1 MDARL
6 LDYYNRE
13 LVYMRELGAEFAR
26 QHPKV
31 AGRLGM
37 HGTEVA
43 DPYVERLLE
52 GFSFLAA
59 RIHLKMDAEFPRF
72 TQRLL
77 EVVHPHYLAPTP
89 AMAVAQ
95 FSPSMNEGTLA
106 GGFTLP
112 RGTVLRGGLA
122 RGEQTPCEFMTGHAL
137 RLWPLRV
144 TAAELTGAPTDLPLA
159 RLGLGGREAGVAS
172 ALRLRL
178 EVCGGV
184 SLEELDLDQLV
195 FYLNGPDAP
204 MQRLLELIMCHTVA
218 VLGHDSERPVSW
230 INRLPA
236 DAVRHEG
243 FADDQALLPTDTRVF
258 QGYRL
263 LQEYFAFARRYLFF
277 SLNGLKQGL
286 CTRRA
291 APAAAASPA
300 GTRRFD
306 LTLLLSAAAPELE
319 GAISAGNLA
328 LHCAP
333 IVNLFPR
340 RADRVAVTPRHHE
353 YHVVVDRTRPLDFEV
368 YSLTRVLG
376 HMSAQR
382 PEQEFRPFYGS
393 FGADADDYGA
403 YYSLR
408 REPRLAS
415 DSARRHGTRTSYT
428 GSEVYLS
435 LVDRHEAPFADT
447 LRHLGIDALCT
458 NRDLALL
465 LPLGGASDFSLR
477 VSAPVGAIKVLHGP
491 SRPAAA
497 MADHGTAWQLISH
510 LGLHYHSL
518 TDLDETRGAQSAA
531 RAAQPVRQPGRSGGA
546 QAYLGRAPRAGR
558 THAPPPARARPH
570 RLRPRRAHRPA
581 GRRDRLL
588 GHQPLPV
595 RRGAG
600 AVLRAPRLHQHDVG
614 AHPVHAAARRRGEL
628 AAPHGPPSRG
638 LGGAA
643 SAATRKPTCRPATPA
658 ASILS
663 TTPCT

>member
-291 APAAAASPA
+291 APAAAAGPA

-518 TDLDETRGAQSAA
+518 TDLDETRGAQTLRELLNLYGNLADPVA
-531 RAAQPVRQPGRSGGA
+531 RKHISGVRHVRVEPM
-546 QAYLGRAPRAGR
+546 
-558 THAPPPARARPH
+558 HH
-570 RLRPRRAHRPA
+570 RLPVPGPIVY
-581 GRRDRLL
+581 GR
-588 GHQPLPV
+588 GV
-595 RRGAG
+595 RIDLQVDETAFSGISPYLFG
-600 AVLRAPRLHQHDVG
+600 AVLEQFFARHVSINMMSALTLSTPQRGAVASWRPRMG
-614 AHPVHAAARRRGEL
+614 R
-628 AAPHGPPSRG
+628 
-638 LGGAA
+638 
-643 SAATRKPTCRPATPA
+643 RPAV
-658 ASILS
+658 
-663 TTPCT
+663 